1 MDQLLPSGDIVVR
14 VLAVAAGVPAGFQ
27 KRVGGQLADARPPL
41 KIAKM
46 AEMRFGG
53 GLRIGV
59 VETGQRVAVVAKDRP
74 VEILV

>member
-14 VLAVAAGVPAGFQ
+14 VLAVAAGIPARFEN
-27 KRVGGQLADARPPL
+27 RVDGQLAGACPRL
-41 KIAKM
+41 KITKM